1 MLKKLHK
8 FISNTFDKKVN
19 GIGLAVFRIT
29 YSIVLLCE
37 IAQMYYFRHLIFDKI
52 PYLDQAEINFGIP
65 IGIWFI
71 SVVFILFGAFTRW
84 ATVINYLFS
93 LTLIGSITTF
103 EYHVFYAYMG
113 INFLII
119 FMPISQCFSLDRLFT
134 KLKYSNT
141 TFLYNPTKNVSQF
154 FYYLLPFVGIGLV
167 YFDSVFYELASKMW
181 LEGLGSWH
189 PSSLPMITHL
199 NNDFLLNQEYL
210 MKIVGWLTIV
220 FETIF
225 VFTFF
230 NKKLR
235 IPFFI
240 IGLILHLGILIE
252 FPIPW
257 FALTVVTVYFLLV
270 PVSIWQRIFVVKTP
284 KSSLTFYYDSECPL
298 CVRTKIIISHLDWFN
313 KIAFKTVQFD
323 AAEES
328 ALNGIDENTLLND
341 IHSVN
346 IKGNV
351 FSGVDTYIQVLKR
364 IFYLYPI
371 GLLLQ
376 LPGIYHIAKKIYQ
389 FVAKNRTTERCTEE
403 NCGYNPPNIIKDEDF
418 KVLQNYSLFDLKK
431 SVFIGLVVL
440 MSFLQ
445 LTQIYNSWLIRNVKT
460 SIDFQDTSIDKLVT
474 KAINF
479 YSPELREF
487 TGITK
492 HPVFSQA
499 IHFDGY
505 NHIIAVVYQ
514 NKTTKE
520 EVWLPIIDKNGQPD
534 LYIYGAN
541 WVHWTFRVNSP
552 KNNDNKLNKGL
563 QNFTAFWAHKNN
575 IDLNNATFLI
585 KVKKIDQPN
594 GWEKDFLKKQITKPW
609 MDGGF
614 ITWENK
620 VFSSQ
625 IKDIE
630 KL

>member
-1 MLKKLHK
+1 
-8 FISNTFDKKVN
+8 
-19 GIGLAVFRIT
+19 
-29 YSIVLLCE
+29 
-37 IAQMYYFRHLIFDKI
+37 
-52 PYLDQAEINFGIP
+52 
-65 IGIWFI
+65 
-71 SVVFILFGAFTRW
+71 
-84 ATVINYLFS
+84 
-93 LTLIGSITTF
+93 
-103 EYHVFYAYMG
+103 
-113 INFLII
+113 
-119 FMPISQCFSLDRLFT
+119 
-134 KLKYSNT
+134 
-141 TFLYNPTKNVSQF
+141 
-154 FYYLLPFVGIGLV
+154 
-167 YFDSVFYELASKMW
+167 
-181 LEGLGSWH
+181 
-189 PSSLPMITHL
+189 
-199 NNDFLLNQEYL
+199 

-252 FPIPW
+252 FPIPC
-257 FALTVVTVYFLLV
+257 FALTVVTVYFLLI
-270 PVSIWQRIFVVKTP
+270 PVSIWQRIFVVKKP
-284 KSSLTFYYDSECPL
+284 RVSLIFYYDSECPL

-323 AAEES
+323 VAEQS

-351 FSGVDTYIQVLKR
+351 FSGVDTYIQVLKQ

-371 GLLLQ
+371 GLMLQ
-376 LPGIYHIAKKIYQ
+376 LPGIYHVAKKKYQ

-403 NCGYNPPNIIKDEDF
+403 NCGYNPPNIIEDEDF

-431 SVFIGLVVL
+431 SVFISLAIL

-445 LTQIYNSWLIRNVKT
+445 LTQIYNSWLIQNIKT
-460 SIDFQDTSIDKLVT
+460 SIGFQDTSIDKLVT

-514 NKTTKE
+514 NNVTKE

-534 LYIYGAN
+534 LYIYGPN

-575 IDLNNATFLI
+575 RLY
-585 KVKKIDQPN
+585 VEYS
-594 GWEKDFLKKQITKPW
+594 G
-609 MDGGF
+609 
-614 ITWENK
+614 
-620 VFSSQ
+620 
-625 IKDIE
+625 
-630 KL
+630 